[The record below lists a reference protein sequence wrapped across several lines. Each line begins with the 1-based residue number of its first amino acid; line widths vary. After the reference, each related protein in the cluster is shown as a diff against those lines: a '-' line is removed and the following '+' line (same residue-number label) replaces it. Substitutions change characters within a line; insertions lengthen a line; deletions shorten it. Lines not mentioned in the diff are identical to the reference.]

1 MRPPA
6 LNSAESALLLNQLP
20 QWKSDGVSITKT
32 FTAETFPKV
41 IEWVVAI
48 AEVAE
53 AMDHHPDLDIRWT
66 TLIVTLTTHDRS
78 GLTHLDFDLAAAI
91 DHMCK

>member
-1 MRPPA
+1 MRPPV
-6 LNSAESALLLNQLP
+6 LSSEESAILLKQLP
-20 QWKSDGVSITKT
+20 QWTSDGVSITKT
-32 FTAETFPKV
+32 FTAETFSQV

-48 AEVAE
+48 AGAAE
-53 AMDHHPDLDIRWT
+53 EMDHHPDLDIRLT